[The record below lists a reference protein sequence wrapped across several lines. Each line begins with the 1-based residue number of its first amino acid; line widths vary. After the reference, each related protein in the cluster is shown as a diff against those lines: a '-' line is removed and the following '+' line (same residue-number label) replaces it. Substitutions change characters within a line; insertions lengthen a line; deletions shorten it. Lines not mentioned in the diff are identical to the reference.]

1 MKRRPNPPVSTEK
14 PSAEAE
20 AILQVKFW
28 LTGLSPMVWRRV
40 LVPAAFTLRE
50 LHGVIQVAM
59 GWEGIHLYQFCLRS
73 RRYGSWEV
81 SASSPGMVLAAL
93 RLRKGARFTYE

>member
-1 MKRRPNPPVSTEK
+1 
-14 PSAEAE
+14 
-20 AILQVKFW
+20 
-28 LTGLSPMVWRRV
+28 MVWRRV
-40 LVPAAFTLRE
+40 LVPSPCTLCE

-81 SASSPGMVLAAL
+81 SASSPGVTLAAL
-93 RLRKGARFTYE
+93 KLRKGTRFAYEGQKAHLPENVR